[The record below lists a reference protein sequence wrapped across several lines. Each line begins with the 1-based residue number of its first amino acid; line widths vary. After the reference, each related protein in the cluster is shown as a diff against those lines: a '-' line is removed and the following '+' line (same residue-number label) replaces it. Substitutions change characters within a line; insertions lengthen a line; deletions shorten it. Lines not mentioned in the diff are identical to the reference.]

1 MDNQQFNIIE
11 ELDSIAEAEHAS
23 DSASDS
29 PAPSIDDNLN
39 TLRSTNW
46 DILNYFRSA
55 YITYSEQVQ
64 NLKSELFELDVKIEE
79 LQKTR
84 DIYAFQSDTR
94 KNIFSP
100 LPAAPATQGKS
111 QLIQAQLDELQEV
124 RTSLTERI
132 KTLDIDLSSIRNH
145 IHALENS
152 NQCLISLYQNLPQP
166 EEAEPEEEADQ
177 VPPSSEAMEEDRA
190 AHASQLLM
198 LTQHDKSQTAERI
211 RTSIRQGIENNQNK
225 LEVLKWLIQS
235 DPTRARLTL
244 QELQDANIRLLGAAD
259 SIINELDNSL
269 NTQCPIWM
277 AIDDCIQHYRSLHPE
292 CTIDASIDCTD
303 YDMKVLPI
311 ITITLIQLLQE
322 VLDNIFYYS
331 NANKVLAKVYIN
343 SRMIDVYINDN
354 GVGINSDYLKE
365 SPWHSGLHRLHEII
379 HLFGGKVQIDGDIIS
394 GTNVRFSFPMCLEP
408 ES

>member
-1 MDNQQFNIIE
+1 MDNHQFNIIE
-11 ELDSIAEAEHAS
+11 ELDAIAEAEHL
-23 DSASDS
+23 SASVTEP

-55 YITYSEQVQ
+55 YITHSEQVQ
-64 NLKSELFELDVKIEE
+64 SLKSELFELDVKIEE

-94 KNIFSP
+94 KSIFSP

-111 QLIQAQLDELQEV
+111 QMIQIQLDELQEV

-152 NQCLISLYQNLPQP
+152 NQCLTSLYQNLPQP
-166 EEAEPEEEADQ
+166 EEEKPKEETDNLPLSPETA
-177 VPPSSEAMEEDRA
+177 EEDTT
-190 AHASQLLM
+190 AHAGQLLM
-198 LTQHDKSQTAERI
+198 LAQYDKSQTAERI
-211 RTSIRQGIENNQNK
+211 RTSIRQNIENNQNK

-244 QELQDANIRLLGAAD
+244 QELQDANTRLLGVAD
-259 SIINELDNSL
+259 SIIHELDNSL
-269 NTQCPIWM
+269 STQCPIWM
-277 AIDDCIQHYRSLHPE
+277 AIDDCIQHYRTLHPE

-322 VLDNIFYYS
+322 VLNNVFYYS

-343 SRMIDVYINDN
+343 SRIIDVYINDN
-354 GVGINSDYLKE
+354 GVGISSDYLKE

-408 ES
+408 EQ

>member
-1 MDNQQFNIIE
+1 MDNHQFNIIE
-11 ELDSIAEAEHAS
+11 ELDAIAEAEHS
-23 DSASDS
+23 SASVTEP

-55 YITYSEQVQ
+55 YITHSEQVQ
-64 NLKSELFELDVKIEE
+64 SLKSELFELDVKIEE

-94 KNIFSP
+94 KSIFSP

-111 QLIQAQLDELQEV
+111 QMIQIQLDELQEV

-152 NQCLISLYQNLPQP
+152 NQCLTSLYQNLPQP
-166 EEAEPEEEADQ
+166 EEEKPKEEADNL
-177 VPPSSEAMEEDRA
+177 PLSPETAEENTTT
-190 AHASQLLM
+190 HAGQLLM
-198 LTQHDKSQTAERI
+198 LAQYDKSQTAERI
-211 RTSIRQGIENNQNK
+211 RTSIRQNIENNQNK

-244 QELQDANIRLLGAAD
+244 QELQDANTRLLGVAD
-259 SIINELDNSL
+259 SIIHELDNSL
-269 NTQCPIWM
+269 STQCPIWM
-277 AIDDCIQHYRSLHPE
+277 AIDDCIQHYRTLHPE

-322 VLDNIFYYS
+322 VLNNVFYYS

-343 SRMIDVYINDN
+343 SRIIDVYINDN
-354 GVGINSDYLKE
+354 GVGISSDYLKE

-408 ES
+408 EQ

>member
-1 MDNQQFNIIE
+1 MDNHQFNIIE
-11 ELDSIAEAEHAS
+11 ELDAIAEAEHL
-23 DSASDS
+23 SASVTEP

-55 YITYSEQVQ
+55 YITHSEQVQ
-64 NLKSELFELDVKIEE
+64 SLKSELFELDVKIEE

-94 KNIFSP
+94 KSIFSP

-111 QLIQAQLDELQEV
+111 QMIQIQLDELQEV

-152 NQCLISLYQNLPQP
+152 NQCLTSLYQNLPQP
-166 EEAEPEEEADQ
+166 EEEKPKEEADNL
-177 VPPSSEAMEEDRA
+177 PLSPETAEEDTT
-190 AHASQLLM
+190 AHAGQLLM
-198 LTQHDKSQTAERI
+198 LAQYDKSQTAERI
-211 RTSIRQGIENNQNK
+211 RTSIRQNIENNQNK

-244 QELQDANIRLLGAAD
+244 QELQDANTRLLGVAD
-259 SIINELDNSL
+259 SIIHELDNSL
-269 NTQCPIWM
+269 STQCPIWM
-277 AIDDCIQHYRSLHPE
+277 AIDDCIQHYRTLHPE

-322 VLDNIFYYS
+322 VLNNVFYYS

-343 SRMIDVYINDN
+343 SRIIDVYINDN
-354 GVGINSDYLKE
+354 GVGISSDYLKE

-408 ES
+408 EQ